1 MTTLIFV
8 RHGQSMANFTKS
20 FAGHLDVDL
29 SDLGRQQAILAAEYI
44 AKNYSID
51 EIYSSD
57 LKRAYNTALPTAEK
71 FGIKVIPTSDFREI
85 YGGLWESLTF
95 DEIAEK
101 YPEEYSVW
109 RNDFSNAR
117 CPEGESSREVYV
129 RIKDATLKLAEKCP
143 DKTVLI
149 AAHATVIRAVEC
161 ASRGY
166 TENQM
171 GMVQFPYNA
180 SINVYEYDKGQL
192 IPKLTNI
199 VEHLGDLTIAV
210 PKEINA

>member
-29 SDLGRQQAILAAEYI
+29 SDLGRQQAVLAAEYI
-44 AKNYSID
+44 SKNYSID

-57 LKRAYNTALPTAEK
+57 LKRAYNTALPTSEK
-71 FGIKVIPTSDFREI
+71 LGIKVIATSDFREI

-109 RNDFSNAR
+109 KNDFSNAR
-117 CPEGESSREVYV
+117 CPEGESSREVYI
-129 RIKDATLKLAEKCP
+129 RIKEATLNLAERSP
-143 DKTVLI
+143 NKTILI
-149 AAHATVIRAVEC
+149 ALYRSDNCRV
-161 ASRGY
+161 G
-166 TENQM
+166 
-171 GMVQFPYNA
+171 
-180 SINVYEYDKGQL
+180 
-192 IPKLTNI
+192 
-199 VEHLGDLTIAV
+199 GDQDSFV
-210 PKEINA
+210 G

>member
-29 SDLGRQQAILAAEYI
+29 SDLGRQQAVLAAEYV
-44 AKNYSID
+44 AKNFSID

-57 LKRAYNTALPTAEK
+57 LKRAYNTALPTSEK
-71 FGIKVIPTSDFREI
+71 LGIKVIPTSDFREI
-85 YGGLWESLTF
+85 FGGRWESLTF
-95 DEIAEK
+95 DEIAEQ

-109 RNDFSNAR
+109 RNDFSNAK
-117 CPEGESSREVYV
+117 CPEGESSKEVYL
-129 RIKDATLKLAEKCP
+129 RIKEATLKLAERCSG
-143 DKTVLI
+143 KTVLI

-166 TENQM
+166 NENQM
-171 GMVQFPYNA
+171 GMVAFPHNA
-180 SINVYEYDKGQL
+180 SINVYEYADGQL
-192 IPKLTNI
+192 TPKQTNI
-199 VEHLGDLTIAV
+199 VEHLGDLVTAV